1 MTAHNRLLTTIR
13 GILLK
18 PRFLVVIVTVL
29 TLCLIGIHHRETFDG
44 VYQHL
49 PEHIDRVGGKISSTP
64 EVVKE
69 DGPGTKVTAGST
81 HVNRRPRSVEDR
93 LLYAEQV
100 YQMNLQN
107 RARSLKRN
115 GYGAENWS
123 PWNAEMPW
131 WQYFQAAFSC
141 PHEIQRVGAH
151 GDGGKW
157 VCGLRLHEEQKEQ
170 PCVVYSLGVST
181 ESSFER
187 EIADRTHCQVFAYDG
202 SVDNMG
208 LEALGHP
215 NIHFHKVFIGSEDK
229 VDEQGR
235 TWKTLGT
242 IMRENQ
248 HAWIDILKVDI
259 EGYEFE
265 VIDAFMDQPTTTAN
279 NNSHETLP
287 FSQLLVELHLQSP
300 DTDLHDDE
308 FFLRFKT
315 WFERLESFGLRPFW
329 NELNLVPVLFSKF
342 KTGLYVCEFSF
353 LNTNGDHSLLH
364 D

>member
-1 MTAHNRLLTTIR
+1 MTAHNRFLTTIR

-29 TLCLIGIHHRETFDG
+29 TLCLIGIHHKKTLDG

-49 PEHIDRVGGKISSTP
+49 PEHINRVGGKISPGLNDIQQTKLTTP

-69 DGPGTKVTAGST
+69 D
-81 HVNRRPRSVEDR
+81 RPRSVEDR
-93 LLYAEQV
+93 LLYSEQV
-100 YQMNLQN
+100 YQINLQN
-107 RARSLKRN
+107 RARSLRQY
-115 GYGAENWS
+115 GYGTENWS
-123 PWNAEMPW
+123 PWNAWMPW

-141 PHEIQRVGAH
+141 PHEVQRVGSH

-157 VCGLRLHEEQKEQ
+157 VCGLRLHEEHKER

-187 EIADRTHCQVFAYDG
+187 EIADRTNCQVFAYDG
-202 SVDNMG
+202 SVDSMG
-208 LEALGHP
+208 PEATNHP
-215 NIHFHKVFIGSEDK
+215 SIHFHKMFIGSEDK

-235 TWKTLGT
+235 TWKTVGT

-259 EGYEFE
+259 EGYEFK
-265 VIDAFMDQPTTTAN
+265 VFDAFMDQFTAIN

-300 DTDLHDDE
+300 DMDLHDDE
-308 FFLRFKT
+308 SFPRFKT

-342 KTGLYVCEFSF
+342 KTGFSICEFSF
-353 LNTNGDHSLLH
+353 LNTHGDHSLLH